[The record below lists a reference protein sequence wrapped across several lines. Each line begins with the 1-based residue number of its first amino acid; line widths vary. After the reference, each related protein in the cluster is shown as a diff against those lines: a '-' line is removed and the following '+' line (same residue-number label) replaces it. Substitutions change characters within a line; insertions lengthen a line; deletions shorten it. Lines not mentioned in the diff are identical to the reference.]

1 MMTHQTVFLQL
12 AIDYLQVQSDCWYL
26 DATFGGGGHSREIL
40 SRGGKVLAFEYDSVT
55 YEQIKP
61 AFQEFID
68 QGRLILL
75 CQNFAKLQKVV
86 AALPEFGAD
95 FRFAGILFDFGTNSD
110 QLMSGARGLSVNQ
123 AGPLDMRLDQSL
135 AITARDLLMVL
146 SEKQLTQLFFEA
158 GGELEGRAIAKA
170 IVYYRQKHGQEAFLD
185 ASELSDLVKKTKR
198 SHSHLHPATKVFQSL
213 RLAVNGEIDNL
224 TAALP
229 QAFQLLVSGGR
240 LVTIAFHEGED
251 RPVKQLFQDLANHQ
265 QGLLLTK
272 KPLTPDQEELTD
284 NPRARSA
291 KLRVLEKIN

>member
-1 MMTHQTVFLQL
+1 MTHQTVFLQL
-12 AIDYLQVQSDCWYL
+12 AIDYLQVKKDAWYL

-40 SRGGKVLAFEYDSVT
+40 NRGGKVLAFEYDSVT

-61 AFQEFID
+61 DFQEFID

-75 CQNFAKLQKVV
+75 CQNFAKLQKVIT
-86 AALPEFGAD
+86 ALPEFGAD

-110 QLMSGARGLSVNQ
+110 QLMSGERGLSVSQ
-123 AGPLDMRLDQSL
+123 SGPLDMRLDQTL

-146 SEKQLTQLFFEA
+146 SEKQLTQLFFTA
-158 GGELEGRAIAKA
+158 GGELEGHKIARAI
-170 IVYYRQKHGQEAFLD
+170 VFYRQKHGQEAFLD

-198 SHSHLHPATKVFQSL
+198 SHSHLHPATKVFQAL

-224 TAALP
+224 TDALP
-229 QAFQLLVSGGR
+229 QAFHLLASGGH

-251 RPVKQLFQDLANHQ
+251 RPVKQFFQQLVNQ
-265 QGLLLTK
+265 NQGLLLTK
-272 KPLTPDQEELTD
+272 RPLTPEQEELQQ

-291 KLRVLEKIN
+291 KLRVIEKIN